1 MADDSAHGAK
11 ASVGKGSPTGSWSA
25 AAAPGAPGA
34 QFADDAVPRFNV
46 PVDSENK

>member
-1 MADDSAHGAK
+1 MADDSAHAGK
-11 ASVGKGSPTGSWSA
+11 ADVSKGSPTGSFGNA
-25 AAAPGAPGA
+25 GA